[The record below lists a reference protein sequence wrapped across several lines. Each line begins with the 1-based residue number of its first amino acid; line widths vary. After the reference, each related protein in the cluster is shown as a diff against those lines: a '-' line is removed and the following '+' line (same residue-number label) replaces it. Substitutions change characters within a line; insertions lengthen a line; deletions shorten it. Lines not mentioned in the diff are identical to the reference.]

1 MLKKN
6 KKNNFKAQAALMALG
21 TLAPIAPALMS
32 NVGSIVAHADAAA
45 VPVPQKLT
53 SDDINH

>member
-1 MLKKN
+1 
-6 KKNNFKAQAALMALG
+6 MALG
-21 TLAPIAPALMS
+21 TLAPMAPALMS